1 MEGQTVDARGLA
13 CPQPVIQ
20 TRNALR
26 ESALAEG
33 QSLTVI
39 VDNDASQKNVT
50 RMVEKL
56 GHTVQVEVQEDGIYL
71 HVHVQAPVEAVEPT
85 GGEVQ
90 ELTVGKAVSYGPPQ
104 PLVLVVPSEYMGRGE
119 HEELGNILVRAFFHT
134 LGEVEPLPQTIVFF
148 NSGVKLVVQGSPVLE
163 DLEML
168 AGQGIEILACG
179 TCLEYYDLK
188 DKLAVGE
195 ISNMYTIAET
205 MLGAGR
211 VVKL

>member
-1 MEGQTVDARGLA
+1 MESQTVDARGMA

-33 QSLTVI
+33 KSLTVI
-39 VDNDASQKNVT
+39 VDNDTSQKNVT

-56 GHTVQVEVQEDGIYL
+56 GHSVQAEPKADGIYL
-71 HVHVQAPVEAVEPT
+71 YIHGEGTAPVELP
-85 GGEVQ
+85 
-90 ELTVGKAVSYGPPQ
+90 VGKAIPAEG

-119 HEELGNILVRAFFHT
+119 HEELGNILARAFFHT
-134 LGEVEPLPQTIVFF
+134 LGEVAPLPQTIVFF

-188 DKLAVGE
+188 DKLGVGE

>member
-1 MEGQTVDARGLA
+1 MEVQTVDARGLA

-26 ESALAEG
+26 EGNTLADG
-33 QSLTVI
+33 KPLTVI
-39 VDNDASQKNVT
+39 VDNDTAQKNVT
-50 RMVEKL
+50 RMAEKL
-56 GHTVQVEVQEDGIYL
+56 GHMVQAEARGDGIYL
-71 HVHVQAPVEAVEPT
+71 QIHGGDAAATEPAAL
-85 GGEVQ
+85 Q
-90 ELTVGKAVSYGPPQ
+90 VGKAIPAEG
-104 PLVLVVPSEYMGRGE
+104 PLVLVVSSEYMGQGE

-134 LGEVEPLPQTIVFF
+134 LGEVEPLPQTVVFF
-148 NSGVKLVVQGSPVLE
+148 NSGVKLVAQGSQVLE
-163 DLEML
+163 DLCALSE
-168 AGQGIEILACG
+168 QGIEILACG
-179 TCLEYYDLK
+179 TCLEYYGLK

>member
-1 MEGQTVDARGLA
+1 MESQTVDARGLA

-20 TRNALR
+20 TRSALR
-26 ESALAEG
+26 ETDT
-33 QSLTVI
+33 LTVI
-39 VDNDASQKNVT
+39 VDNDTAQKNVT
-50 RMVEKL
+50 RMAEKL
-56 GHTVQVEVQEDGIYL
+56 GHTVDTEMRGDGIYL
-71 HVHVQAPVEAVEPT
+71 HIRGEGTEPQT
-85 GGEVQ
+85 MP
-90 ELTVGKAVSYGPPQ
+90 VGKAVPAEGA
-104 PLVLVVPSEYMGRGE
+104 LVLVVPSEYMGRGE
-119 HEELGNILVRAFFHT
+119 HKELGNILVRAFFHT

-163 DLEML
+163 DLEAL
-168 AGQGIEILACG
+168 ADQGIEILACG
-179 TCLEYYDLK
+179 TCLEYYGLK